1 MKLKIIYV
9 IISIFLAL
17 IVFYEFADRKIGNYT
32 ITKSASQIPVFNYVL
47 SGYDKNNYYM
57 AEDFV
62 NNYTVDDGYLYYT
75 YISGGSGASGW
86 CYLDDRLILSRINLK
101 ENIIEKDIDTIKYE
115 HMYKKISQIHDRD
128 KKWLTELNNKC
139 IK

>member
-1 MKLKIIYV
+1 
-9 IISIFLAL
+9 
-17 IVFYEFADRKIGNYT
+17 
-32 ITKSASQIPVFNYVL
+32 
-47 SGYDKNNYYM
+47 M

-62 NNYTVDDGYLYYT
+62 NDYTVDDGYLYYT

-115 HMYKKISQIHDRD
+115 HMYKKINQIHDRD
-128 KKWLTELNNKC
+128 KKWLIELNNKC

>member
-1 MKLKIIYV
+1 MV
-9 IISIFLAL
+9 I
-17 IVFYEFADRKIGNYT
+17 YT
-32 ITKSASQIPVFNYVL
+32 IH
-47 SGYDKNNYYM
+47 
-57 AEDFV
+57 
-62 NNYTVDDGYLYYT
+62 
-75 YISGGSGASGW
+75 ISGGSGASGW
-86 CYLDDRLILSRINLK
+86 CYLDDKLILSRINLK